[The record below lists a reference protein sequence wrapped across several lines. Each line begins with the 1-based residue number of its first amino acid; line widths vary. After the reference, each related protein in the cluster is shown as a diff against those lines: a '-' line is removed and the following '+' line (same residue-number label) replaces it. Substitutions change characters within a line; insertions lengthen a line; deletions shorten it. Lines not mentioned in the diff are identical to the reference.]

1 MIRTFRLFWGM
12 MCFSLLATAPSVEY
26 HNIAAQAGLTD
37 VFPNGGSETKR
48 YILET
53 TGSGAALVDYDN
65 DGLLDA
71 FLVSGEG
78 STSRFYRNDGKG
90 RFTEVTREAGL
101 ESEGWGNG
109 VCAGDY
115 DNDGFTDLL
124 VTFYGHIR
132 LYRNVEGKRFEDVT
146 DRGGLKQP
154 HPRYHTGCGFLDY
167 DRDGNIDF
175 FVSTYLKYEAA
186 TAFQPGDNPYCF
198 YRGMAVN
205 CGPRGLEF
213 DTSLLYRNN
222 GDGTFTDVSGPSGI
236 AAATGQN
243 YALGVLTGD
252 FDGDGWPDF
261 YVVCDVTPGLLFI
274 NQRDGTFSE
283 EALMRGVALDGNGK
297 ALSGMGV
304 TAGDYDG
311 NGWLDI
317 FRTNFSDERNT
328 LYMNLGEGDFED
340 DTFGAGL
347 AQTTRFVSWG
357 VGFYDFDNDGD
368 KDLFMATG
376 HVFPE
381 VDKLKIDVR
390 ARDRKALFRNTG
402 KGTFED
408 ISEEAGPGVA
418 ERHSSRGVAFG
429 DIDNDGTLEI
439 LINNQNS
446 TPSLLKASAKA
457 AGNWVL
463 LKLTGSKSNRSAIGA
478 KVRLTAG
485 GRTQID
491 EVRSGGSYISQSDFR
506 LHFGLGAA
514 GKVDKVEIDWPSGAT
529 QVEEGLPANRI
540 IELKEPAAHK

>member
-1 MIRTFRLFWGM
+1 MIRTFRLFVGT
-12 MCFSLLATAPSVEY
+12 CLSLLATGPVVEY

-78 STSRFYRNDGKG
+78 STNRLYRNDGKG
-90 RFTEVTREAGL
+90 RFIEVTREAGL

-109 VCAGDY
+109 VCGGDY

-132 LYRNVEGKRFEDVT
+132 LYRNVGGRRFEDVT
-146 DRGGLKQP
+146 DRAGLRQAR
-154 HPRYHTGCGFLDY
+154 PRYHTGCAFLDY

-175 FVSTYLKYEAA
+175 FVATYLKYEAA

-213 DTSLLYRNN
+213 DTSLLYHNN

-236 AAATGQN
+236 TAATGQN

-274 NQRDGTFSE
+274 NRRNGTFSE

-328 LYMNLGEGDFED
+328 LYRDLGGGDFED

-368 KDLFMATG
+368 KDLFMSTG

-381 VDKLKIDVR
+381 VDRLNIDVR
-390 ARDRKALFRNTG
+390 AKDRKALFRNTG

-446 TPSLLKASAKA
+446 TPSLLKASGKA

-485 GRTQID
+485 GRSQID

-506 LHFGLGAA
+506 LHFGLGTA

-540 IELKEPAAHK
+540 IELKEPAQK